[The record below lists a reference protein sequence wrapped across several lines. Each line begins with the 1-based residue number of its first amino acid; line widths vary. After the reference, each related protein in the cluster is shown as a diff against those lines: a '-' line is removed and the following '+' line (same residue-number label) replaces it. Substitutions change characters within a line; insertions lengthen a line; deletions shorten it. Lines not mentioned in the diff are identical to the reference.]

1 MFAERAGVVDL
12 GLERQLAVTVLA
24 ARRAQVGGSGVGRVA
39 GVAVIARLVD
49 IVVGQLVHERRERTV
64 DGRVDAVVEGRHARC
79 AQALGDEVEVLVD
92 GQRRG
97 EVAAELVAVAAAQLG
112 VGVGEEAAVPGVVG
126 SEAHERVRFLAGQRR
141 GEFAGHAG
149 HGVGEEVRDALDRG
163 VAVVQLGVHLQRYAG
178 GLGGV
183 GRDIGLEQVFLGV
196 DVGVEFRGFGLAHD
210 AVLVV
215 DRGVEEVVDLLGSAR
230 HVEVEVL
237 VEGAVLEQHVVPV
250 DVGVDVG
257 VESQFGSHDLLV
269 AVIGLFAARG
279 AGLVE
284 GLHVGDA
291 VGDLRN
297 AGRGRGAEL
306 GAQVDGHFLRVAAVF
321 RGDDHHAVGSARTVE
336 GRGRGVLEHRERL
349 DGLGRDVVEHLVGDF
364 HAVEDQQ
371 RRLSRSEGRDSADP
385 EIGAVGARLARF
397 LHGDHA
403 GDLAAERGREVARR
417 GLQVARLDRLH
428 GAHER
433 LFLLHAEADHHH
445 VFEFVR
451 SVGQRDEFEEVDVPD
466 GNFLGVVAQE
476 RNGDRLGRSGHG
488 QFVVA
493 AGVGGR
499 ADVRAL
505 NIDVGSDDGLVVG
518 RGDDRSGDGHLPVRG
533 RRGGDRRAPGDSDQF
548 PPPFD
553 GIAQRFVEHRVE
565 HGLKR
570 RVLERCRDRPADVD
584 VLVFEEDRVAGLP
597 LHLFQHRFQRNA
609 PEGFGDG
616 LRVEGDCQ
624 QQARDQRCNLL
635 E

>member
-1 MFAERAGVVDL
+1 MLAPKVEMPRIQKFAPSAPGSPDDWVEMTQAILPANEVERL
-12 GLERQLAVTVLA
+12 L
-24 ARRAQVGGSGVGRVA
+24 
-39 GVAVIARLVD
+39 
-49 IVVGQLVHERRERTV
+49 
-64 DGRVDAVVEGRHARC
+64 
-79 AQALGDEVEVLVD
+79 DEVC
-92 GQRRG
+92 
-97 EVAAELVAVAAAQLG
+97 
-112 VGVGEEAAVPGVVG
+112 
-126 SEAHERVRFLAGQRR
+126 
-141 GEFAGHAG
+141 
-149 HGVGEEVRDALDRG
+149 
-163 VAVVQLGVHLQRYAG
+163 
-178 GLGGV
+178 
-183 GRDIGLEQVFLGV
+183 
-196 DVGVEFRGFGLAHD
+196 
-210 AVLVV
+210 
-215 DRGVEEVVDLLGSAR
+215 
-230 HVEVEVL
+230 
-237 VEGAVLEQHVVPV
+237 
-250 DVGVDVG
+250 
-257 VESQFGSHDLLV
+257 
-269 AVIGLFAARG
+269 
-279 AGLVE
+279 
-284 GLHVGDA
+284 
-291 VGDLRN
+291 
-297 AGRGRGAEL
+297 
-306 GAQVDGHFLRVAAVF
+306 
-321 RGDDHHAVGSARTVE
+321 
-336 GRGRGVLEHRERL
+336 
-349 DGLGRDVVEHLVGDF
+349 
-364 HAVEDQQ
+364 
-371 RRLSRSEGRDSADP
+371 RS
-385 EIGAVGARLARF
+385 
-397 LHGDHA
+397 
-403 GDLAAERGREVARR
+403 
-417 GLQVARLDRLH
+417 RLDRLH

-533 RRGGDRRAPGDSDQF
+533 RRGGDRRAAGDGDQF